1 MVSFHLL
8 VADTPEVKAD
18 VRTAHQRLGKP
29 HRRVGEGSLWD
40 LSGGPHGCHCQW
52 CRETRGGTL

>member
-1 MVSFHLL
+1 MVSFHSV
-8 VADTPEVKAD
+8 VADTPEVEAD
-18 VRTAHQRLGKP
+18 GKTVCQRLEKP

-40 LSGGPHGCHCQW
+40 LSGDPRGCHCQW